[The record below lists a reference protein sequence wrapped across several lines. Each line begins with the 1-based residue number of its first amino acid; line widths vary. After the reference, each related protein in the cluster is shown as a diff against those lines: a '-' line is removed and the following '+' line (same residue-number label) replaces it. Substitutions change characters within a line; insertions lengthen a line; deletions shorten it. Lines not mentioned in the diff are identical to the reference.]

1 MKRKDVKQAVRSRRL
16 SYLGDVK
23 RYTHYVFRYP
33 AKFHPPVVRKL
44 IEEYS
49 RAGDTILD
57 PFCGS
62 GTGLVEALVAGRNAL
77 GTDVDP
83 VAAFVARAKTRRYR
97 RADLQRSAARV
108 VENASRFERSADEYQ
123 RLQFDDISVNEMR
136 RERGRLW
143 LPGIP
148 NIDHWFRRYVQID
161 LARIS
166 ESIRRAKIP
175 SSHRYL
181 LQLCFAAIIRSASN
195 ADPVPVSGLEVTA
208 HMKRRDA
215 AGRIVNPFLLFRQ
228 AVERT
233 VNAVGELQADFAAEV
248 SARAFTADA
257 TVLARVEKSSID
269 VVITSPPYHNAVD
282 YYRRHTLE
290 MYWLGLTDTPTDR
303 LALRGKYIGSAT
315 VRKSHPFIEDGAT
328 LGVSARRWEAR
339 IRRTSDKRANSFKYY
354 VVAMQH
360 VFKQLHRVLKRNG
373 RVVFVVGKSSWNGTR
388 LPTDALF
395 HELAS
400 DLFELEAR
408 WWYPVKNRYMSY
420 TRHNNADISH
430 EQVLVFKRLGPTKE
444 VAHERARAGGAS
456 ARDRSTPGARQ

>member
-1 MKRKDVKQAVRSRRL
+1 V
-16 SYLGDVK
+16 
-23 RYTHYVFRYP
+23 
-33 AKFHPPVVRKL
+33 
-44 IEEYS
+44 
-49 RAGDTILD
+49 GDTILD

-62 GTGLVEALVAGRNAL
+62 GTGLVEALVAGRSAL

-97 RADLQRSAARV
+97 GAYLRRSAARV
-108 VENASRFERSADEYQ
+108 VKNASRFERSAEEYK
-123 RLQFDDISVNEMR
+123 RLQFDDLSPAEMR
-136 RERGRLW
+136 QERGRLW
-143 LPGIP
+143 LPSIP
-148 NIDHWFRRYVQID
+148 DIAHWFRRYVQID
-161 LARIS
+161 LARII

-175 SSHRYL
+175 SSHRDL
-181 LQLCFAAIIRSASN
+181 LRLCFAAIIRSASN

-208 HMKRRDA
+208 HMKRRNA

-233 VNAVGELQADFAAEV
+233 VDAVEDLQADIAPKAT
-248 SARAFTADA
+248 ARAFTADA
-257 TVLARVEKSSID
+257 TALSRLAKGSID

-290 MYWLGLTDTPTDR
+290 MYWLGFTDTPSER
-303 LALRGKYIGSAT
+303 LALRGKYIGSAS
-315 VRKSHPFIEDGAT
+315 VRRSHPFVGDEMA
-328 LGVSARRWEAR
+328 LGILARRWEAR
-339 IRRTSDKRANSFKYY
+339 IRRTSEKRANSFRHY
-354 VVAMQH
+354 VVAMQR

-373 RVVFVVGKSSWNGTR
+373 RAVFVVGKSSWNGAR

-400 DLFELEAR
+400 GLFELEAR

-430 EQVLVFKRLGPTKE
+430 EHVLVFKRLSLGGRAEGKGPL
-444 VAHERARAGGAS
+444 R
-456 ARDRSTPGARQ
+456 